1 MGLLDDVMKQSGALG
16 GVAEWAMK
24 HPQAVSAAVALLS
37 TRDASVGGT
46 GGLGGLVGAFQKG
59 GLGDMMSQWIS
70 TGPNPPISPAQLNGV
85 LGNDVIGQFAQKA
98 GLNHADASSALA
110 SLLPTL
116 VDHLTPNGTMPES
129 NGLESALGGLLGSLG
144 GR

>member
-1 MGLLDDVMKQSGALG
+1 MGLLDDVMKQSGGLG

-37 TRDASVGGT
+37 SRDASVGGT
-46 GGLGGLVGAFQKG
+46 GGLAGLASAFQKG
-59 GLGDMMSQWIS
+59 GLGDVMSQWIA
-70 TGPNPPISPAQLNGV
+70 TGPNPPISPAQLSGV

-98 GLNHADASSALA
+98 GLGQADASSTLA

-116 VDHLTPNGTMPES
+116 VDHLTPKGQMPDS
-129 NGLESALGGLLGSLG
+129 NGLETALGGLLGSLN
-144 GR
+144 R